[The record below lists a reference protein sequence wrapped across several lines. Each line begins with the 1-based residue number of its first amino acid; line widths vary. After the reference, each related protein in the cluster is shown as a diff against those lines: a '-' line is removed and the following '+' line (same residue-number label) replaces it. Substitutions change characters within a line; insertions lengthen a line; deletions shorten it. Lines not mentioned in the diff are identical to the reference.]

1 MFLGWI
7 NLQSIAAIDSHDT
20 QAEQGQEPDLGIP
33 GGIASEEERN
43 RKEEY
48 HYIEHHVEDVGK

>member
-1 MFLGWI
+1 MFLGWFSVR
-7 NLQSIAAIDSHDT
+7 SITAIYLHDA

-43 RKEEY
+43 RKDEY
-48 HYIEHHVEDVGK
+48 HYIERHVEYVGE